1 MGLFDWFS
9 GSDEAE
15 TAAAKNAALYNQYG
29 IDTGNLYNQY
39 KTGATDVLG
48 GAKTAAVGALG
59 TGLTNTLGALNTGL
73 TGSLAAGNAGVAA
86 YAPLSRLGETY
97 GGAVNRYLA
106 ALGVS
111 GPDAARQV
119 QADYVEAP
127 GQQYQIDQA
136 TRAAINAA
144 SRTGAVGGGSTAQ
157 GIGRDVLG
165 ITNTNYNQY
174 LDRLAGFVNP
184 QLQATAGAASGIA
197 GANKTLADIYNQGYG
212 AIGGAY
218 GANAS
223 QTAGLESGYGSDV
236 SNVLG
241 NYTAGRTQSLRD
253 ITAGNAAS
261 NQAVAQAGQTDASN
275 LWGLLGA
282 GVKAAGSA
290 FAPGG
295 AGTKAF
301 A

>member
-1 MGLFDWFS
+1 LSQLGQS
-9 GSDEAE
+9 Y
-15 TAAAKNAALYNQYG
+15 AAPVNKYYN
-29 IDTGNLYNQY
+29 
-39 KTGATDVLG
+39 
-48 GAKTAAVGALG
+48 
-59 TGLTNTLGALNTGL
+59 
-73 TGSLAAGNAGVAA
+73 
-86 YAPLSRLGETY
+86 
-97 GGAVNRYLA
+97 
-106 ALGVS
+106 ALGVN
-111 GPDAARQV
+111 GPEAAQQE
-119 QADYVEAP
+119 QANYVAAP

-184 QLQATAGAASGIA
+184 QLQATTAAASGIA
-197 GANKTLADIYNQGYG
+197 GANKTLADIYSQGYG

-218 GANAS
+218 GTNAT
-223 QTAGLESGYGSDV
+223 QTAGLQSGLGSDIT
-236 SNVLG
+236 NVLG
-241 NYTAGRTQSLRD
+241 NYTAGQGQTLKD
-253 ITAGNAAS
+253 ITAGNAAA

-282 GVKAAGSA
+282 GTKAVGSA
-290 FAPGG
+290 FG
-295 AGTKAF
+295 KA

>member
-15 TAAAKNAALYNQYG
+15 QAAAKNAALYDQYG
-29 IDTGNLYNQY
+29 ASTGSLYDQY
-39 KTGATDVLG
+39 KTGAT
-48 GAKTAAVGALG
+48 GALSTAKDAALG
-59 TGLTNTLGALNTGL
+59 NLGVGLGNQIASLNAGL

-86 YAPLSRLGETY
+86 YAPLSRLGDTY
-97 GGAVNRYLA
+97 GTAVNRYYDT
-106 ALGVS
+106 LGLN
-111 GPDAARQV
+111 GADAARTAQEQYV
-119 QADYVEAP
+119 ADP
-127 GQQYQIDQA
+127 GQQYQIDEA

-144 SRTGAVGGGSTAQ
+144 SRTGSVGGGSTAQ

-165 ITNTNYNQY
+165 IVNKNYGAYQ
-174 LDRLAGFVNP
+174 DRLAGFVNP

-197 GANKTLADIYNQGYG
+197 GANKTLADLYSQGYTG
-212 AIGGAY
+212 IGNAY
-218 GANAS
+218 GNVGTQQAA
-223 QTAGLESGYGSDV
+223 LESGFGSDI

-241 NYTAGRTQSLRD
+241 NVTAGRAQTLKD

-261 NQAVAQAGQTDASN
+261 NQAIAQAGQTDASN

-282 GVKAAGSA
+282 GVKAAGA
-290 FAPGG
+290 GFGG
-295 AGTKAF
+295 GYGKA

>member
-1 MGLFDWFS
+1 MGLFDIFS

-15 TAAAKNAALYNQYG
+15 EAAAKNAALYQQYG
-29 IDTGNLYNQY
+29 VNTSNLYNQY
-39 KTGATDVLG
+39 KTGATDALT

-73 TGSLAAGNAGVAA
+73 QGSLAAGNAGVAA
-86 YAPLSRLGETY
+86 YNPLSKLGDNY
-97 GGAVNRYLA
+97 GTAVNRYYDT
-106 ALGVS
+106 LGLN
-111 GPDAARQV
+111 GPDAARNA
-119 QADYVEAP
+119 QAQYVADP
-127 GQQYQIDQA
+127 GQQYQIDEA

-165 ITNTNYNQY
+165 IVNKNYGAYQ
-174 LDRLAGFVNP
+174 DRLAGFVNP
-184 QLQATAGAASGIA
+184 QLAATQGAATGVA
-197 GANKTLADIYNQGYG
+197 GANKTLADIYSQGYG
-212 AIGGAY
+212 AQAGAY

-223 QTAGLESGYGSDV
+223 QQAGLESGYGSDV

-241 NYTAGRTQSLRD
+241 NYTAGQGQTLKD

-261 NQAVAQAGQTDASN
+261 NQAIAQAGQTDASN

-282 GVKAAGSA
+282 GVKAAGA
-290 FAPGG
+290 GFGG
-295 AGTKAF
+295 GLGK
-301 A
+301 